1 MSLLTRRVISFLFL
15 LAVYVMLG
23 FAVSGRP
30 AGNLDQGET
39 LFAGHSIAVAAF
51 FTEAGTFPVCVALCI
66 LTLVLGTLRRGWF
79 GSALVIIVAL
89 LGAWATSD
97 LFKELFRRSR
107 PEQWYAL
114 HETSFSYA
122 SGHATLSLVF
132 YGTWMYLLWRT
143 LPGTAWRNALLALI
157 GLWVLAIGWSRLA
170 LGAHWPTDL
179 LGGYLLGAAWLML
192 SMTAVDV
199 LLARQRTAA

>member
-1 MSLLTRRVISFLFL
+1 M
-15 LAVYVMLG
+15 Y
-23 FAVSGRP
+23 
-30 AGNLDQGET
+30 
-39 LFAGHSIAVAAF
+39 
-51 FTEAGTFPVCVALCI
+51 VALCI

-79 GSALVIIVAL
+79 GSALVIIGAL
-89 LGAWATSD
+89 LGAWLTSD
-97 LFKELFRRSR
+97 LFKELFRRAR

-114 HETSFSYA
+114 HETSFSYS

-143 LPGTAWRNALLALI
+143 LPSSPSRNVLLGFLGAWI
-157 GLWVLAIGWSRLA
+157 VAIGWSRLA

-192 SMTAVDV
+192 SMTAIDHLITRRRVS
-199 LLARQRTAA
+199 T